1 MVKIRGTYM
10 YGITNLIFLLLTY
23 IRALFVLGLL
33 LHLQGHT
40 GIRLL
45 LISYGRDSC
54 FHFWLLL

>member
-1 MVKIRGTYM
+1 MMKIRGTYV

-23 IRALFVLGLL
+23 IHALFVLGLL

-40 GIRLL
+40 GIDLL
-45 LISYGRDSC
+45 FSYGRDSC